1 MTYKELKVEDICK
14 NVISGGTPS
23 TKNHNYY
30 GGEIPWLRTQEVNFN
45 RIFDTE
51 IKITENGL
59 KNSSAKWI
67 PENTVIVAMYGN
79 SSGRVAINKIPLTTN
94 QACCNLIVDED
105 KTSNLFLYYYLFNN
119 YEILHGLA
127 KGSAQKNLNAGQI
140 KEYQIQCPELSVQ
153 KRIGEILG
161 TYDSLIENNL
171 RRIELLEE
179 AARLLYR
186 EWFVHLRFPGH
197 EHTKIT
203 NGVPEGWEKGV
214 ISNFYNS
221 SSGGTPSRKNPDFF
235 NGEIK
240 WVKTQELNNRFIIDT
255 QEKITEYGLNKSSA
269 KIFPK
274 QTVLIAMYGATI
286 GQLGILAYP
295 SASNQACCALMP
307 KHEDAN
313 YIYVFLFLK
322 ESKQGLFNIS
332 MGSAQNN
339 INQQMI
345 KDFKMFMPS
354 KIIMENFVEMLKP
367 SFEMILNS
375 QNQIELLKQARDIL
389 LPRLMNGDIAV

>member
-1 MTYKELKVEDICK
+1 MSWKIGKLSDLADEIRDTYKPNMSKDLPCITLDNIEPGSLCLSSMGSSIGVQSNKYIFRKEDILFGTMRPYFRKVAKPNFYGVCSTEFS
-14 NVISGGTPS
+14 VIRP
-23 TKNHNYY
+23 KIKDDN
-30 GGEIPWLRTQEVNFN
+30 EF
-45 RIFDTE
+45 IFYF
-51 IKITENGL
+51 
-59 KNSSAKWI
+59 
-67 PENTVIVAMYGN
+67 VAQQPFIDY
-79 SSGRVAINKIPLTTN
+79 ATTN
-94 QACCNLIVDED
+94 SKGDRPRTKWKYISQYSSRIPSQSIR
-105 KTSNLFLYYYLFNN
+105 K
-119 YEILHGLA
+119 EIGDL
-127 KGSAQKNLNAGQI
+127 
-140 KEYQIQCPELSVQ
+140 LS
-153 KRIGEILG
+153 K
-161 TYDSLIENNL
+161 YDSLIQNNL
-171 RRIELLEE
+171 RRIEILEE
-179 AARLLYR
+179 SARLLYR

-214 ISNFYNS
+214 ISKFYNT

-255 QEKITEYGLNKSSA
+255 QEKITKDGVNKSSA

-322 ESKQGLFNIS
+322 ESKQRLFNLS

-354 KIIMENFVEMLKP
+354 KIIMENFDEMLKP
-367 SFEMILNS
+367 SFEMILNL